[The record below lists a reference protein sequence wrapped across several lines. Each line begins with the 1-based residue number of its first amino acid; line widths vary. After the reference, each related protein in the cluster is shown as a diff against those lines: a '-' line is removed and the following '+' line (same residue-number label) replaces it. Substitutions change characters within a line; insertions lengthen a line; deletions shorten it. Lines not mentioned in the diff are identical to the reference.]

1 MSGFSLTLGPVDFAG
16 FELPSAITLGG
27 RQRLAIH
34 RLPGGL
40 RIIDALGADHAD
52 LAFNGIFSGPD
63 AADRARI
70 LDALR
75 IAGVALPLAW
85 DAFLYTVVIES
96 FEADYR
102 SPWWIPYRLTCS
114 VLRDE
119 AAIPVGPILSLVAS
133 LAADV
138 AQAGAYI
145 DISSPAAS
153 LANPAATTA
162 GTAAN
167 ANATAQ
173 SAFAGSTASL
183 DSSIAATGPALNTP
197 DLLVAT
203 AAAAQLA
210 RLTAARGYMARANR
224 NLAQAST

>member
-1 MSGFSLTLGPVDFAG
+1 MSGFSLTLGPIDFAG

-85 DAFLYTVVIES
+85 DAFLYTVIIES

-114 VLRDE
+114 VLRYE
-119 AAIPVGPILSLVAS
+119 AAIPIGPILSLVAS
-133 LAADV
+133 LAADIS
-138 AQAGAYI
+138 QAGAYT
-145 DISSPAAS
+145 DVSAPAAS
-153 LANPAATTA
+153 LADPAATTA

-167 ANATAQ
+167 AVAQ
-173 SAFAGSTASL
+173 STFAGSTAFL
-183 DSSIAATGPALNTP
+183 DTSIANAGPGLNTP
-197 DLLVAT
+197 DLLAAT

-224 NLAQAST
+224 NLGQAST